1 MSTNTLLSQTTST
14 SNSTSDTEIKI
25 SNKSQILSAAVLGF
39 IIMIGVGLSPM
50 EVAHNAAH
58 DTRHS
63 FAFPCH

>member
-1 MSTNTLLSQTTST
+1 MSNNTMNTHSVNEVST
-14 SNSTSDTEIKI
+14 DVNI
-25 SNKSQILSAAVLGF
+25 SKKSQILSAAILGF
-39 IIMIGVGLSPM
+39 VIMIGVGLSPM

>member
-1 MSTNTLLSQTTST
+1 MLTQTTST
-14 SNSTSDTEIKI
+14 SNTEVKI
-25 SNKSQILSAAVLGF
+25 SNKSQILSAAILGF
-39 IIMIGVGLSPM
+39 VIMIGVGLAPM

>member
-1 MSTNTLLSQTTST
+1 M
-14 SNSTSDTEIKI
+14 SNSLTHTDTLKGVNTEASASK
-25 SNKSQILSAAVLGF
+25 KSQILSAAILGF
-39 IIMIGVGLSPM
+39 VIMIGVGLSPM

>member
-1 MSTNTLLSQTTST
+1 MSNNLVQTDTLNGVNTQVSVS
-14 SNSTSDTEIKI
+14 K
-25 SNKSQILSAAVLGF
+25 KSQILSAAILGF

>member
-1 MSTNTLLSQTTST
+1 MLSQTTST
-14 SNSTSDTEIKI
+14 TEV
-25 SNKSQILSAAVLGF
+25 SLPALQNSQILSAAILGF
-39 IIMIGVGLSPM
+39 IIMIGVGLAPM

>member
-1 MSTNTLLSQTTST
+1 MLSQTANTTQVSA
-14 SNSTSDTEIKI
+14 SALQ
-25 SNKSQILSAAVLGF
+25 KSQILSAAILGF
-39 IIMIGVGLSPM
+39 IIMVGVGLSPM

>member
-1 MSTNTLLSQTTST
+1 MLSQTASVTEV
-14 SNSTSDTEIKI
+14 SDT
-25 SNKSQILSAAVLGF
+25 SLQKSQILSAAILGF

>member
-1 MSTNTLLSQTTST
+1 MLSQTTSA
-14 SNSTSDTEIKI
+14 TEV
-25 SNKSQILSAAVLGF
+25 SLPALQNSQILSAAILGF
-39 IIMIGVGLSPM
+39 IIMIGVGLAPM

>member
-1 MSTNTLLSQTTST
+1 MSNNTATQTTTPNIEGVKVSA
-14 SNSTSDTEIKI
+14 
-25 SNKSQILSAAVLGF
+25 KSQILSAAILGF

>member
-1 MSTNTLLSQTTST
+1 MLTQTTS
-14 SNSTSDTEIKI
+14 STEIKI
-25 SNKSQILSAAVLGF
+25 SSKSQILSAAILGF
-39 IIMIGVGLSPM
+39 IIMIGVGLAPM

>member
-1 MSTNTLLSQTTST
+1 MSTNTLSSQTAT
-14 SNSTSDTEIKI
+14 TSDTEIKI

>member
-1 MSTNTLLSQTTST
+1 MLSQTASA
-14 SNSTSDTEIKI
+14 TEV
-25 SNKSQILSAAVLGF
+25 SVSHLQKSQILSAAILGF
-39 IIMIGVGLSPM
+39 IIMIGVGLAPM

>member
-1 MSTNTLLSQTTST
+1 M
-14 SNSTSDTEIKI
+14 SNSLTHTDTLKGVNTEVSASK
-25 SNKSQILSAAVLGF
+25 KSQILSAAILGF
-39 IIMIGVGLSPM
+39 VIMIGVGLSPM

>member
-1 MSTNTLLSQTTST
+1 MLTQTTST
-14 SNSTSDTEIKI
+14 NTNSAEVKI
-25 SNKSQILSAAVLGF
+25 SNKSQILSAAILGF
-39 IIMIGVGLSPM
+39 VIMMGVGLSPM

>member
-1 MSTNTLLSQTTST
+1 M
-14 SNSTSDTEIKI
+14 SNSLTHTDTLKGVNTEVSVSK
-25 SNKSQILSAAVLGF
+25 KSQILSAAILGF
-39 IIMIGVGLSPM
+39 VIMIGVGLSPM

>member
-1 MSTNTLLSQTTST
+1 MSNNTMNTHSVNEVST
-14 SNSTSDTEIKI
+14 DVSI
-25 SNKSQILSAAVLGF
+25 SKKSQILSAAILGF
-39 IIMIGVGLSPM
+39 VIMIGVGLSPM

>member
-1 MSTNTLLSQTTST
+1 MSNNLTQTDTLNGVNAEVSVS
-14 SNSTSDTEIKI
+14 K
-25 SNKSQILSAAVLGF
+25 KSQILSAAILGF
-39 IIMIGVGLSPM
+39 IILIGVGLSPM

>member
-1 MSTNTLLSQTTST
+1 MLSQTAST
-14 SNSTSDTEIKI
+14 TEV
-25 SNKSQILSAAVLGF
+25 SVSASQKSQILSAAILGF
-39 IIMIGVGLSPM
+39 IIMIGVGLAPI

>member
-1 MSTNTLLSQTTST
+1 MLSQTASATEI
-14 SNSTSDTEIKI
+14 SDT
-25 SNKSQILSAAVLGF
+25 SLQKSQILSAAILGF

>member
-1 MSTNTLLSQTTST
+1 MSTNTLLSQTTS
-14 SNSTSDTEIKI
+14 NTEIKI
-25 SNKSQILSAAVLGF
+25 SNKSQILSAAILGF